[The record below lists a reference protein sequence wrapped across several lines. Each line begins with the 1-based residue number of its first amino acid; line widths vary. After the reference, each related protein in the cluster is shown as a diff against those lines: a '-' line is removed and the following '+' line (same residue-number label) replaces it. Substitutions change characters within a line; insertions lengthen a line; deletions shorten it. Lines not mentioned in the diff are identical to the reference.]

1 MPLTSR
7 RAGHEAPSNRKYYLR
22 MSDQRFWE
30 LDFLRGLAVLSMAGL
45 HLVID
50 WHFLFEAGAV
60 MPGPLYLWQR
70 ATAGL
75 FLLLVGVSLSLSRAK
90 AVKNAGDRRRLF
102 LKLLRRGFA
111 IFGWGMLITVATK
124 LALNQGY
131 VGFGVLH
138 LIGSAV
144 ALSFPLL
151 GLGGWNLGLGL
162 GLIGIGVWLRT
173 LRFSFPW
180 LFWLGFIPEGFTAA
194 DYFPLLPW
202 FGVVLIGVF
211 LGDLLYPG
219 HARRIRLSDRSGS
232 PLIRAC
238 AAIGRHSL
246 GIYLIHQ
253 PLFIGL
259 LLLAGW
265 LLRQ

>member
-1 MPLTSR
+1 
-7 RAGHEAPSNRKYYLR
+7 
-22 MSDQRFWE
+22 MSDERFWE
-30 LDFLRGLAVLSMAGL
+30 LDFLRGLAVISMAGL

-50 WHFLFEAGAV
+50 WHFLFDAGTAI
-60 MPGPLYLWQR
+60 PGPLYLWQR

-75 FLLLVGVSLSLSRAK
+75 FLLLVGVSLSLSRSK
-90 AVKNAGDRRRLF
+90 ALKNAAGF
-102 LKLLRRGFA
+102 SGFFSKLLRRGFA
-111 IFGWGMLITVATK
+111 ILSWGMLITVATK
-124 LALNQGY
+124 LALSDGY

-144 ALSFPLL
+144 AISYPVL

-162 GLIGIGVWLRT
+162 GLIGLGVWLRT

-202 FGVVLIGVF
+202 SGVVLIGVF
-211 LGDLLYPG
+211 LGDTLYPG
-219 HARRIRLSDRSGS
+219 YTRRIRLSDRSGS

-238 AAIGRHSL
+238 VAIGRRSL
-246 GIYLIHQ
+246 WIYLIHQ
-253 PLFIGL
+253 PLFMGL